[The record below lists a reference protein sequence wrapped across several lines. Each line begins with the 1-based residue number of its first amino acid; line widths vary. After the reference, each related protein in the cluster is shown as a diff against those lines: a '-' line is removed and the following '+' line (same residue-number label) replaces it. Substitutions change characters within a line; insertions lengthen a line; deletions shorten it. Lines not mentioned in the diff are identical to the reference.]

1 MPRTI
6 RLEEFRKM
14 DGTQVKSARNY
25 TQVEDSLDLDRE
37 RLRFEEERIN
47 AVEIIYKNGIKSK
60 SFIEFIYAR
69 YFLASQV
76 VIATDNEL
84 RAAGVPA
91 AKLAKFRDAAAE
103 AAAAELQ
110 EPVSSKSSTVKRRR
124 S

>member
-37 RLRFEEERIN
+37 RLRFEEERIKVTEGTFTYVAIN
-47 AVEIIYKNGIKSK
+47 D
-60 SFIEFIYAR
+60 
-69 YFLASQV
+69 Q
-76 VIATDNEL
+76 
-84 RAAGVPA
+84 
-91 AKLAKFRDAAAE
+91 
-103 AAAAELQ
+103 
-110 EPVSSKSSTVKRRR
+110 RRPIPFKKQ